1 MNQSYLPDSNKK
13 IASLESYPKAVDN
26 MAEEAIAQSKV
37 LLIKHKKI
45 YNTKNTTRNIQHKN
59 VTQKYIRQKKTQK
72 NTAQKNTTRKIQP
85 KNYNKKNTTQKI
97 QHDFFPLYLL

>member
-1 MNQSYLPDSNKK
+1 
-13 IASLESYPKAVDN
+13 

-59 VTQKYIRQKKTQK
+59 VTQKYIRKKK
-72 NTAQKNTTRKIQP
+72 NTKKYSTK
-85 KNYNKKNTTQKI
+85 KYNKKNTTQKL
-97 QHDFFPLYLL
+97 Q